1 MKGDRHMKCPTCGQI
16 CRTNREFCA
25 LCGTPLKRKKRHGGL
40 IALLLVLV
48 LLLGAA
54 GYVFLMKDPL
64 NLIKGLRPAE
74 PAAREISAVQADSS
88 AIIVQETAEMPAAA
102 AREGLLW
109 QDAAEIY
116 VKDRY
121 TLALCK
127 DGTVKLAGQSASPEF
142 GFDLFDWANI
152 KQLVPAD
159 FFVAGLTADGRVRLT
174 GEVSGYEE
182 AARWT
187 DVAQLYLDGD
197 TLLGLTGDGH
207 VLAAA
212 PELAFDPSE
221 LHDMVNILTGGP
233 DTLAVARDG
242 RVSVLRRQ
250 GMLWDLDGAY
260 GLKEVACNA
269 DYALFLM
276 EDGTVRTGASLHY
289 YLNGT
294 DSPFY
299 GWENISQLVAGDWF
313 ALGLTREGTILGA
326 STAYGEPIPDTSAW
340 TDVRQLLLDRERSIV
355 YGTTGDGRVLAA
367 AASQETTLPELGSWQ
382 NVAQLQ
388 ISRNYIAALTTD
400 GRVLTFAWPEAPA
413 ELDCEAWAGV
423 SSVALSNT
431 HLAALLADGT
441 VLVAGDNSFGQCG

>member
-1 MKGDRHMKCPTCGQI
+1 MKCPTCGQI

-54 GYVFLMKDPL
+54 GYVFLLKDPL
-64 NLIKGLRPAE
+64 NLGNKLRSTA
-74 PAAREISAVQADSS
+74 PAAQEISAVQADSS

-109 QDAAEIY
+109 QDAAEIF

-152 KQLVPAD
+152 KQLIPAD

-182 AARWT
+182 AARWS
-187 DVAQLYLDGD
+187 DVTQLFLDGD

-242 RVSVLRRQ
+242 RISVLRRQ

-260 GLKEVACNA
+260 GLKEVACNS

-313 ALGLTREGTILGA
+313 ALGLTREGTIQGA

-355 YGTTGDGRVLAA
+355 YGIIGDGRVLAA
-367 AASQETTLPELGSWQ
+367 ASQETPLPELGSWQ
-382 NVAQLQ
+382 NVARLQ
-388 ISRNYIAALTTD
+388 ISRNYIAALTSD

-413 ELDCEAWAGV
+413 ALNCEDWAGV
-423 SSVALSNT
+423 SAIALSNT

>member
-64 NLIKGLRPAE
+64 NLIKGLRPAV

-152 KQLVPAD
+152 KQL
-159 FFVAGLTADGRVRLT
+159 
-174 GEVSGYEE
+174 
-182 AARWT
+182 
-187 DVAQLYLDGD
+187 
-197 TLLGLTGDGH
+197 
-207 VLAAA
+207 
-212 PELAFDPSE
+212 
-221 LHDMVNILTGGP
+221 I
-233 DTLAVARDG
+233 
-242 RVSVLRRQ
+242 
-250 GMLWDLDGAY
+250 
-260 GLKEVACNA
+260 
-269 DYALFLM
+269 
-276 EDGTVRTGASLHY
+276 
-289 YLNGT
+289 
-294 DSPFY
+294 
-299 GWENISQLVAGDWF
+299 
-313 ALGLTREGTILGA
+313 
-326 STAYGEPIPDTSAW
+326 
-340 TDVRQLLLDRERSIV
+340 
-355 YGTTGDGRVLAA
+355 
-367 AASQETTLPELGSWQ
+367 
-382 NVAQLQ
+382 
-388 ISRNYIAALTTD
+388 
-400 GRVLTFAWPEAPA
+400 PA
-413 ELDCEAWAGV
+413 ELY
-423 SSVALSNT
+423 
-431 HLAALLADGT
+431 
-441 VLVAGDNSFGQCG
+441 